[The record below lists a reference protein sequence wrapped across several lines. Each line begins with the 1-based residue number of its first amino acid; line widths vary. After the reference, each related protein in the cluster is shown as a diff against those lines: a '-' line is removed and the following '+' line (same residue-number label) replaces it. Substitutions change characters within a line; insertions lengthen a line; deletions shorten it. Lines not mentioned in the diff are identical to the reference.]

1 MDDVSFEARPGTV
14 TALVG
19 SSGSGKST
27 IIGLAAAFYKP
38 TSGRVTIDGVDLSH
52 VRLDSYR
59 SSLGVVLQDSFCL
72 TAPSAKTLLSPG
84 RTQPSNKF

>member
-1 MDDVSFEARPGTV
+1 MAQITFEHVDFSYEKGKPVLDDVSFDAQPGTV

-38 TSGRVTIDGVDLSH
+38 TSGRVTVDGVDLSR
-52 VRLDSYR
+52 VRLD
-59 SSLGVVLQDSFCL
+59 
-72 TAPSAKTLLSPG
+72 LLSQRSG
-84 RTQPSNKF
+84 RGIAGFVFV

>member
-1 MDDVSFEARPGTV
+1 MKYWRRAEKIRIPNARLCLAISMARSLLKHVDFSYEPGKPVLDDVSFDAQPGTV

-38 TSGRVTIDGVDLSH
+38 TSGRVTVD
-52 VRLDSYR
+52 
-59 SSLGVVLQDSFCL
+59 
-72 TAPSAKTLLSPG
+72 G
-84 RTQPSNKF
+84 RT